1 VRNVT
6 VLVTAAGSAP
16 AQALIAGLR
25 NQDALGV
32 RLIGVDT
39 TSRSAGLFD
48 CDRRYTVPRVDDPRF
63 LEAID
68 AICAAE
74 EVEILTPIA
83 DFELQLFAEQAPR
96 LRDELG
102 VHVITNRPEAVAL
115 ARDKEK
121 SAHAVAAA
129 GVAIPAFHDP
139 HAPEPARLPVIVKP
153 RSGAGSQGV
162 TIVREAEALDG
173 ALELAGPGAVVQD
186 FIAGPEYT
194 VDLVIAPDGEVLAA
208 APRIRVEVRAGQSYK
223 GTTVDAPDVAQNARR
238 CAQALGLTAQAN
250 VQLIRA
256 DADGHCYFIEA
267 NPKFAAAMGLTI
279 GAGMNI
285 PLLYVKLALALPV
298 AASEL
303 ERQAGAWL
311 LRSWRD
317 RVVGPEEIDAVPEWT
332 ATADVLAPAREP

>member
-1 VRNVT
+1 MRNVT

-63 LEAID
+63 LEAIG

-74 EVEILTPIA
+74 GVEILTPIA
-83 DFELQLFAEQAPR
+83 DFELQLFAEQAAR
-96 LRDELG
+96 LHEELG
-102 VHVITNRPEAVAL
+102 VHVISNRPEAVAL
-115 ARDKEK
+115 ARDKER

-129 GVAIPAFHDP
+129 GVAVPAFHDP
-139 HAPEPARLPVIVKP
+139 QAVDPGRLPVIVKP

-162 TIVREAEALDG
+162 SVVHDAAGLAG

-208 APRIRVEVRAGQSYK
+208 APRVRVEVRAGQSYK
-223 GTTVDAPDVAQNARR
+223 GTTVDAPDVAADARR

-250 VQLIRA
+250 VQLIRSE
-256 DADGHCYFIEA
+256 ADGRCYFIEA

-285 PLLYVKLALALPV
+285 PLLYVKLALGLDV
-298 AASEL
+298 ATAEL

-317 RVVGPEEIDAVPEWT
+317 RVVGPEEIDGVPEWT
-332 ATADVLAPAREP
+332 VTVDALAPVRES